1 MRNILK
7 NIYQKW
13 KKRVVKMA
21 EQLLEGINP
30 TRMELLEIRKKL
42 ILAEKGHKL
51 LEEKRDAL
59 VEKFFGIIDK
69 RNQLSK
75 RLDDDF
81 KSAFLTLIH
90 SQMIMGEKRVEE
102 ISYISEDIGEISF
115 EKENIMGVKI
125 PAMNKDSIII
135 KRKHLYSFS
144 ETCAKLDD
152 SQKKFSKLLL
162 NLLDL
167 ADLEGRI
174 KSLAVEIEKTK
185 RRVNVLEN
193 NLIPKLNATQK
204 YIEMQLEE
212 REREDFFRRKRIK
225 AIMESKKV

>member
-1 MRNILK
+1 MVDQRI
-7 NIYQKW
+7 
-13 KKRVVKMA
+13 
-21 EQLLEGINP
+21 EGVSS

-59 VEKFFGIIDK
+59 VERFFGIIDK

-75 RLDDDF
+75 EIDVDF
-81 KSAFLTLIH
+81 KSAYLSLIGA
-90 SQMIMGEKRVEE
+90 QMIMGEKKVGD
-102 ISYISEDIGEISF
+102 ISMQTESIGDISF
-115 EKENIMGVKI
+115 ENDNIMGVKI
-125 PAMNKDSIII
+125 PKMNTENLKTDI
-135 KRKHLYSFS
+135 KPTYGFL
-144 ETCAKLDD
+144 ETCSKFDD
-152 SQKKFSKLLL
+152 AQKQFNSLISKLV
-162 NLLDL
+162 NL
-167 ADLEGRI
+167 ADLEGGI

-193 NLIPKLNATQK
+193 NLIPKLYATRK

-225 AIMESKKV
+225 ARMESKKA